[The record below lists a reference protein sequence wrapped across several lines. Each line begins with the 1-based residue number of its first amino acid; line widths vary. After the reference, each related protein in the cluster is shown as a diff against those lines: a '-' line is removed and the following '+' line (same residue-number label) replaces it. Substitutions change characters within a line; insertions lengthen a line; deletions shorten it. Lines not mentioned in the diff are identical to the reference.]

1 MYYLWFCYC
10 GSCLIIVVCTWDFG
24 GLLFWF
30 NIGLDDCLWM
40 VGGLRLG
47 LYLGFCD
54 LMFVSLD
61 GFVMVAL
68 VVIGLV
74 QAVVLL

>member
-1 MYYLWFCYC
+1 MVCCF
-10 GSCLIIVVCTWDFG
+10 GLILDWMIVYGWLVVCVWVCI
-24 GLLFWF
+24 W
-30 NIGLDDCLWM
+30 
-40 VGGLRLG
+40 R
-47 LYLGFCD
+47 FCD

-61 GFVMVAL
+61 GFVMVVL